1 MTPELESAD
10 AERGIAQ
17 GFEGYARESRGP
29 GVRNTVVVLP
39 SVICSG
45 VVAESIADA
54 VPEATVTP
62 HDHGCGQIGAD
73 KDQTR
78 RTLLNVS
85 ENPNVAGVVVVG
97 LGCETLDSEA
107 LAADLSLPVRQTA
120 IQTAGGTDE
129 AIEEGIAAA
138 EELVAD
144 AREQGSH
151 REQFDLS
158 DLTLGVTVSDLADST
173 VESVTP
179 AVGALIRRVV
189 DAGGRV
195 VVGGLG
201 PLVPHADSADD
212 LTADAE
218 TADALRD
225 ALERHR
231 DEAPPTPLRR
241 SAGDRD
247 PTDVS
252 LLWDREPLVDV
263 LAYGEKADHDAGVA
277 VVGSMGGFEETS
289 TALTAAGAQVVVHGT
304 ADGIPTGHPV
314 VPVLKVTGDPDTAA
328 ALADDIDVDAPSASP
343 DELVEGVLATADGQ
357 ETAAEG
363 HGLTSFAISRAGPSL

>member
-1 MTPELESAD
+1 MTPAMEPA
-10 AERGIAQ
+10 ARFA
-17 GFEGYARESRGP
+17 GYAREDRQP
-29 GVRNTVVVLP
+29 GVRNTVVILP

-78 RTLLNVS
+78 RTLLHVS

-107 LAADLSLPVRQTA
+107 LAADLSVPVRQTA

-129 AIEEGIAAA
+129 AIEAGVAAA
-138 EELVAD
+138 EELVD
-144 AREQGSH
+144 EARESERR
-151 REQFDLS
+151 RERFDLS
-158 DLTLGVTVSDLADST
+158 EMTLGVTVSDLTDST
-173 VESVTP
+173 VETVNP
-179 AVGALIRRVV
+179 AVGALVRRVV

-201 PLVPHADSADD
+201 GLVPHVDRAED
-212 LTADAE
+212 LAADAE
-218 TADALRD
+218 TAEALRD
-225 ALERHR
+225 AIQRHR
-231 DEAPPTPLRR
+231 DETPPTPLRR
-241 SAGDRD
+241 AADEWD
-247 PTDVS
+247 VTDVS
-252 LLWDREPLVDV
+252 LLWDRDPVVDV
-263 LAYGEKADHDAGVA
+263 LAYGETADHDAGVA
-277 VVGSMGGFEETS
+277 VVESVGGFEETA
-289 TALTAAGAQVVVHGT
+289 TALAAAGAQVVVHGT

-328 ALADDIDVDAPSASP
+328 ALADDIDVDAAAAGP
-343 DELVEGVLATADGQ
+343 DDLVDAVAEAADGA
-357 ETAAEG
+357 ETAPER